1 MPLAHW
7 LRVTTC
13 GSGAAASEPMTS
25 ATWNQAMRVRSTNAR
40 RAAGSTFGSD
50 APPVAP
56 SWANCRAGVPVQRPL
71 VLQRLGE
78 VTEHGQG
85 REEVVRPSLRLI
97 GRGVVG
103 HAPEPTGWPGAAVRE
118 RDTVERV
125 ALTRAVGDDEA
136 APTRVHVT
144 GAEGSLARRVL
155 AALAGNERVVD
166 GSATASDVVVHLGA
180 GDHDRRARRRENVTD
195 GAAVMLE
202 DATVGGA
209 AHIVL
214 VSSALVYGAYANNPV
229 PLTED
234 AILRPDVDFVYARQL
249 ATVEAMVDRWRRD
262 GPGRTVTVLR
272 PVVAMAADGTPSLAA
287 ALAAGFG
294 QQLGADDPP
303 AQFLHLD
310 DLASAVALAVDGR
323 LDGVFNVAPDGWV
336 AGERVRALT
345 GARPRIRLPDR
356 VAGIVAALRWRFQ
369 RGPIPPGLRS
379 YTREPWLVA
388 NDRLKAQGWRPTIT
402 NEQAYVEGT
411 EARWWTMITPKRRQE
426 LTLGAMA
433 VATVAVA
440 TGVVTLARSWRRRRR

>member
-1 MPLAHW
+1 MATIRAEGDL
-7 LRVTTC
+7 
-13 GSGAAASEPMTS
+13 GAAPA
-25 ATWNQAMRVRSTNAR
+25 
-40 RAAGSTFGSD
+40 
-50 APPVAP
+50 
-56 SWANCRAGVPVQRPL
+56 
-71 VLQRLGE
+71 
-78 VTEHGQG
+78 
-85 REEVVRPSLRLI
+85 
-97 GRGVVG
+97 
-103 HAPEPTGWPGAAVRE
+103 
-118 RDTVERV
+118 
-125 ALTRAVGDDEA
+125 
-136 APTRVHVT
+136 RVHVT

-155 AALAGNERVVD
+155 DLLAQDANVVD
-166 GSATASDVVVHLGA
+166 GSATGSDVVIHLGA

-195 GAAVMLE
+195 GAAVMLH

-209 AHIVL
+209 RHIVL

-234 AILRPDVDFVYARQL
+234 AILRPDVEFVYARQL

-262 GPGRTVTVLR
+262 DPRRTVCVLR

-294 QQLGADDPP
+294 QRLGTDDPP

-310 DLASAVALAVDGR
+310 DLAAAVVLAVDDR

-345 GARPRIRLPDR
+345 GASPRIRLPDR
-356 VAGIVAALRWRFQ
+356 VSATVTALRWRFQ

-379 YTREPWLVA
+379 YTQEPWLVA
-388 NDRLKAQGWRPTIT
+388 NDRLKAHGWKPTVT

-426 LTLGAMA
+426 LTLVAMVVAAIGATIGA
-433 VATVAVA
+433 VSLV
-440 TGVVTLARSWRRRRR
+440 RWWRRRRR